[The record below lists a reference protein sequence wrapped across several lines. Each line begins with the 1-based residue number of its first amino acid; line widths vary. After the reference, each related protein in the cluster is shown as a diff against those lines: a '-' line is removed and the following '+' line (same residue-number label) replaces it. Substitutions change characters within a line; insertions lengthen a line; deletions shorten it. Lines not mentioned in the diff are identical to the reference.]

1 MSPGR
6 CLQVLC
12 FRLPPAGMG
21 IAQQEAQSGV
31 L

>member
-6 CLQVLC
+6 CLRVLC
-12 FRLPPAGMG
+12 FRLPPGMG